1 MTKDTNQDKQAT
13 MTGSALGNIGKT
25 NEALF
30 IAKDLKTG
38 ETPMFNPYDACFY
51 YVDIEAGDIHQYN
64 PQSNSAQKW
73 HLDKGMV
80 GGTVINNDGTLIGNC
95 QDGLFAFDPKD
106 GSLVMSHPIEPDKP
120 NNRPNDM
127 NIIELA
133 DGTTRTVIGCIP
145 IDRTIVGKDEK
156 PGVVYAV
163 KPDTLELKAIWDNH
177 VTSNALC
184 GFNKNAEN
192 IIFLAETD
200 KNHNPTVWKANY
212 NSKTEEIENITTFL
226 TRSELQGGRP
236 DGASIIEVNGK
247 TAIAIAAL
255 DTNKIIAY
263 DVETTEPIMSVEAP
277 DNLTLTHAAFGC
289 DANGKT
295 ICLITSRWQNVDN
308 NEMLGVAVV
317 VPIKD
322 DIEITPQTP
331 IAEGY
336 PTFTEIALGKN
347 IERIAPETV
356 ILPSDNNSGYQPEP
370 LAP

>member
-1 MTKDTNQDKQAT
+1 MTSNTLD
-13 MTGSALGNIGKT
+13 NIGKT

-38 ETPMFNPYDACFY
+38 ETPMFNPYDKCFY
-51 YVDIEAGDIHQYN
+51 YVDIEAGDIHQYD
-64 PQSNSAQKW
+64 PQTNSAQKW

-95 QDGLFAFDPKD
+95 QEGLFAFDPND

-133 DGTTRTVIGCIP
+133 DGSTRTVIGCIP

-156 PGVVYAV
+156 PGVVYVV
-163 KPDTLELKAIWDNH
+163 KPDTLELKGIWDQH

-184 GFNKNAEN
+184 GFNKNSEN
-192 IIFLAETD
+192 IMFLAETD

-212 NSKTEEIENITTFL
+212 NSETEEIENIETFL

-247 TAIAIAAL
+247 TSIAIAAL

-263 DVETTEPIMSVEAP
+263 DAETAEPLISVDAP
-277 DNLTLTHAAFGC
+277 DNLTLTHAAFGT
-289 DANGKT
+289 DADGKT

-317 VPIKD
+317 VPIKE
-322 DIEITPQTP
+322 DIEVISQMPV
-331 IAEGY
+331 AEGY
-336 PTFTEIALGKN
+336 PSFSEIAAGKN
-347 IERIAPETV
+347 IERIIPQNV
-356 ILPSDNNSGYQPEP
+356 VFPRGDDNEYQPEP
-370 LAP
+370 IMP

>member
-1 MTKDTNQDKQAT
+1 MTNEP
-13 MTGSALGNIGKT
+13 LGNIGKSD
-25 NEALF
+25 EAFF

-38 ETPMFNPYDACFY
+38 ETPMFNPFDKCFY

-73 HLDKGMV
+73 SIDKGMV
-80 GGTVINNDGTLIGNC
+80 GGVVVNNDGTLIGNC
-95 QDGLFAFDPKD
+95 QEGLFAFDPNN

-145 IDRTIVGKDEK
+145 IDRTIVEKDEK
-156 PGVVYAV
+156 PGIVYVV
-163 KPDTLELKAIWDNH
+163 KPYTLELKSIWDNH

-184 GFNKNAEN
+184 GFSKDAEN
-192 IIFLAETD
+192 IMFLAETD
-200 KNHNPTVWKANY
+200 RNHSPTVWKANY
-212 NSKTEEIENITTFL
+212 NADTEEINNIETFL
-226 TRSELQGGRP
+226 TRAELQGGRP
-236 DGASIIEVNGK
+236 DGASIITVNDK
-247 TAIAIAAL
+247 TSIAIAAL

-263 DVETTEPIMSVEAP
+263 DAETAEPIMRVEAP
-277 DNLTLTHAAFGC
+277 ENLTLTHAAFGT

-308 NEMLGVAVV
+308 NEMLGVSVV
-317 VPIKD
+317 VPIRD
-322 DIEITPQTP
+322 DIKITPQAP
-331 IAEGY
+331 VAKGY

-347 IERIAPETV
+347 VEHITPKPVIFPTVNDTENQPAP
-356 ILPSDNNSGYQPEP
+356 LMP
-370 LAP
+370 